1 MIDRK
6 PPNWDSAGDSVEM
19 LYIANQ
25 RERDAMAVL
34 QRQLLEDAQH
44 SAELNQQRI
53 AQMYRMQER
62 LRHRFIEVN
71 GFIKDCAD
79 KKRAAEKIIREEEA
93 MHEELTK
100 NIDEYK
106 RSLSVLNTFRDALKQ
121 TVREFQPYERVLDE
135 VVEVSDIYVSPKDC
149 IDRCDALSMNRK

>member
-1 MIDRK
+1 
-6 PPNWDSAGDSVEM
+6 M

-34 QRQLLEDAQH
+34 QRQLLVDAKHQ
-44 SAELNQQRI
+44 AESNQQRI
-53 AQMYRMQER
+53 KKMYRMQER
-62 LRHRFIEVN
+62 LRRRFISVN

-79 KKRAAEKIIREEEA
+79 KKRAAEKIIQLEEA

-106 RSLSVLNTFRDALKQ
+106 RSLGVLDNFRGALKE
-121 TVREFQPYERVLDE
+121 TVREFEPYERVLE
-135 VVEVSDIYVSPKDC
+135 QVVKVSDIYVSPKDC
-149 IDRCDALSMNRK
+149 IDRCDALSMTEACLSLSLPQFISLPLP